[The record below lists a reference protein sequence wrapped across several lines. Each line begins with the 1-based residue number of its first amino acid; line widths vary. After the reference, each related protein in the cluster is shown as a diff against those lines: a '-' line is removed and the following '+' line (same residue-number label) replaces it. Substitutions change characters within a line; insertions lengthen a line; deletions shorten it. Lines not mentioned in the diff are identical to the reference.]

1 MLGIES
7 AGVYWAYIGS
17 ALSAIACVIYG
28 LINWNK
34 GHIEEKEQKKS
45 VEWEE
50 HEKSITDTL

>member
-28 LINWNK
+28 FINWNK
-34 GHIEEKEQKKS
+34 GASDETEQQKS
-45 VEWEE
+45 AEWEE
-50 HEKSITDTL
+50 KEKSITDTL

>member
-17 ALSAIACVIYG
+17 AISAIACVIYG
-28 LINWNK
+28 IINWNK
-34 GHIEEKEQKKS
+34 GYIDETEQKKS
-45 VEWEE
+45 AEWEE